1 MNNLKD
7 LYLLLEEE
15 NLTSPAHQS
24 DKRAASDEQPLSP
37 TIKVGD
43 NQAVRPHN
51 PPSYRDFSSILLFY
65 FSSAYSGRNNYK
77 CKVIKLNVTFFLKQ

>member
-1 MNNLKD
+1 MNSLKD

-24 DKRAASDEQPLSP
+24 DIRVASDEQPLSP

-43 NQAVRPHN
+43 DQTSQQKYIWDYVLLHAV
-51 PPSYRDFSSILLFY
+51 SSVLLFY
-65 FSSAYSGRNNYK
+65 FSSAFSGSNN
-77 CKVIKLNVTFFLKQ
+77 